1 MKIKMKLS
9 YLSFPRQFK
18 QSQELL
24 FTEKTEY
31 SERKRH
37 RINIELKSQ
46 KVAIY
51 SNVLGNSTGRIF
63 V

>member
-1 MKIKMKLS
+1 MEIKMKIL

-18 QSQELL
+18 QSQKLL

-31 SERKRH
+31 SERKLH
-37 RINIELKSQ
+37 CINIELKSQ

-51 SNVLGNSTGRIF
+51 LNVLGNFRGRIF